1 MLQSYVRSKKICVY
15 NKYFKKAFGSWKL
28 LGWGGLNPFPI
39 NLPSLPY
46 VIRSCRLWINQL
58 ADVHKQFVE
67 TILLE
72 DWHFKVKKQAS
83 ALDFLLEVLIFRSC
97 FLHSFFHIVFFANQL
112 HYFSI
117 GETLTTNGS
126 DRVVDL
132 FILMI
137 NLMKF
142 FIFCKF
148 LSIRKSD
155 LEKILDLLANW
166 EVGRLCQGVMWI
178 ESHIKHPYLDIHID
192 SLILFS
198 ISRNYLCPE
207 QKFWSDETFIFH
219 LDFSVLLLSTIFFF
233 CNLDLTKPGQNILS
247 CSHMWYLARLSI
259 ICTI

>member
-1 MLQSYVRSKKICVY
+1 MLQSYVRSKTICVY

-142 FIFCKF
+142 FVFCKF
-148 LSIRKSD
+148 LSIRKFD
-155 LEKILDLLANW
+155 LEKILDL
-166 EVGRLCQGVMWI
+166 
-178 ESHIKHPYLDIHID
+178 
-192 SLILFS
+192 
-198 ISRNYLCPE
+198 
-207 QKFWSDETFIFH
+207 
-219 LDFSVLLLSTIFFF
+219 
-233 CNLDLTKPGQNILS
+233 
-247 CSHMWYLARLSI
+247 
-259 ICTI
+259 